1 MNKIL
6 LAINTVLVIA
16 VSGLYIMQFSG
27 KNTPQVTENN
37 NEAVSSVLI
46 DSSLL
51 VSDNN
56 NEEDIN
62 LLVEPTK
69 EINEELLTVN
79 PEASTQQVAFVDF
92 DRINSEWSYFTR
104 ESGRIEKSHEKD
116 VADLEKRKQ
125 TLKTEYTN
133 YVSNV
138 KNGGIQDP
146 TKEEFLMKEEALIGQ
161 VEQRLMQSAQSEV
174 LKANAEGM
182 VKVKKVLKKYAERN
196 ELKYIIATGL
206 NIASPVLYNDSGLD
220 ITNEILVTLNKQYK

>member
-6 LAINTVLVIA
+6 LAINAVLVIA
-16 VSGLYIMQFSG
+16 VIGLYIMQFSG